1 LKQLRDTVWQRRGVS
16 WIWDAEALNQVAA
29 PGEAVSL
36 RQFLRLVG
44 NWSDELPSNKGN
56 ALLVAGLDGGLD
68 LLSPADADK
77 WLGNSFKEAVL
88 SFQDFYQGGAAL
100 VFWMPE
106 GQRRFKVQT
115 ASDAVLWRCAAPH
128 HDDHL
133 DFSRLLWGE
142 AGECPQE
149 ILLPGSSKPAG
160 LFHLRI
166 T

>member
-16 WIWDAEALNQVAA
+16 WIWDADALNQVAV

-44 NWSDELPSNKGN
+44 NWGDELPSNKGN

-68 LLSPADADK
+68 LLSPVDADK
-77 WLGNSFKEAVL
+77 WLGDSFKEALL
-88 SFQDFYQGGAAL
+88 SFQDHYEGQAAL
-100 VFWMPE
+100 IFWIPE
-106 GQRRFKVQT
+106 GHRRFKIQT
-115 ASDAVLWRCAAPH
+115 ASDAVVWRCAHPNQ
-128 HDDHL
+128 DDEL
-133 DFSRLLWGE
+133 DFSRVLWGD
-142 AGECPQE
+142 AGEYPQE
-149 ILLPGSSKPAG
+149 ILLPGGSKSAG